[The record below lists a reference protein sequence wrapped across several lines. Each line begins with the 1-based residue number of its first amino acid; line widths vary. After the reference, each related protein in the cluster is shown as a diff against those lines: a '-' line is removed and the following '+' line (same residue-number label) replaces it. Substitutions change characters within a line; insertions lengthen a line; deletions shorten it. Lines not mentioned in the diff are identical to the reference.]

1 MGNTRM
7 GTRLRWARTTLSVV
21 MCSAIL
27 SLCAQPAAHGQ
38 QGSSASALVA
48 AIAEAQSRVDALD
61 LRMGSLRE
69 TVNQALVDLHDAQLR
84 AEQARRGVEEAR
96 TRLDRSEKAV
106 AGAREELAE
115 ITRSQYRAKGAPSAL
130 AGLGGADKAKDVLD
144 RSSFLQRQSEEKQ
157 ARLSEV
163 ERART
168 EAANEESTLREASRY
183 AEEAASDAAAAEEA
197 ARAQLEDSQRELETQ
212 MAERQAAEE
221 ELRSVQAELE
231 ETRPQNTPEPEAETV
246 PAPAVGA
253 GVTPAPRYAAPAA
266 PAEDES
272 IGDDDIDAV
281 REEVETTTPD
291 APALTDEV
299 ISSAISTAQQVAEHA
314 AETSSDPTAQAA
326 GIAAAEALV
335 GSSQA
340 EHTILE
346 DPFASS
352 GSSTGELIT
361 AFSRGL
367 SNVLEA
373 HGASTTPAV
382 DSVLPAV
389 GSAETVTEKVA
400 SQAPVGAGVE
410 TVIARAMAMVG
421 TPYVW
426 GGGDANGPTTG
437 VNGGSLKGFDC
448 SGLVLYAFAGV
459 GISLPHYTGYQYQ
472 RGVQIDPSEARRGDL
487 LFWGPNGSQHVAIY
501 LGDGTMIEAP
511 QPGQTVQVAPVRY
524 SGMSEKAVRLL

>member
-7 GTRLRWARTTLSVV
+7 GTRLRWARTTVSVV
-21 MCSAIL
+21 VCSAIL
-27 SLCAQPAAHGQ
+27 SLSASPAAHGQ
-38 QGSSASALVA
+38 QGSSASALVG

-96 TRLDRSEKAV
+96 TRLDRSEEAV

-157 ARLSEV
+157 ARLSDV

-231 ETRPQNTPEPEAETV
+231 ETRPHSAPEPEAETA

-253 GVTPAPRYAAPAA
+253 GVAPTAQYAAPAG
-266 PAEDES
+266 PAEE
-272 IGDDDIDAV
+272 DDIAAV

-299 ISSAISTAQQVAEHA
+299 ISSAISTAHQVAEQA

-340 EHTILE
+340 EHTTLE

-373 HGASTTPAV
+373 HSASTTPAV

-389 GSAETVTEKVA
+389 GSAETVTEKVT